1 MTRTTSPLEPA
12 AVARPLEATL
22 PVGRSIGQHS
32 NLKERSLLIYRLV
45 KHTHTHRR
53 RHHNSEIWDEIV
65 LKYFW
70 TPFPHAPS
78 YFTGLLL
85 GYALYNRSIN
95 QLTRRQVRLGW
106 LAFVVCY
113 CSVLFGTYS
122 WNLNAPY
129 SRWAS
134 TAYYNLSQVFWALA
148 TGWAILACALGE
160 GGWLNEFLS
169 SPVFIPLGRATYM
182 TYLSHML
189 IVMSYPAKMNQLI
202 EPSYII
208 FLYIFISNL
217 VLSYALGICLT
228 LVYESPILHLQKL
241 IVTKMASK
249 FNDDPRMKRAPGGQ
263 GDNKLKTTTARRG
276 SFGDEHMPQQQQQ
289 QQHLLQ
295 QHLLNQ
301 MAPNSTTEQPPA
313 ADTIATSQC
322 H

>member
-1 MTRTTSPLEPA
+1 M
-12 AVARPLEATL
+12 
-22 PVGRSIGQHS
+22 
-32 NLKERSLLIYRLV
+32 
-45 KHTHTHRR
+45 
-53 RHHNSEIWDEIV
+53 

-70 TPFPHAPS
+70 TPYPHAPS
-78 YFTGLLL
+78 YFVGLLL
-85 GYALYNRSIN
+85 GYALYNRSIG

-113 CSVLFGTYS
+113 AGILFGTYS

-129 SRWAS
+129 SREAS
-134 TAYYNLSQVFWALA
+134 TAYYNLSQIFWSLA

-160 GGWLNEFLS
+160 GGWLNDFLS

-189 IVMSYPAKMNQLI
+189 IVMSYPAKMNQLM
-202 EPSYII
+202 EPSYIV

-241 IVTKMASK
+241 LVARMASK
-249 FNDDPRMKRAPGGQ
+249 FNEDPRMKRGNTGAEA
-263 GDNKLKTTTARRG
+263 DD
-276 SFGDEHMPQQQQQ
+276 DEQRAVRVSLYTQAHHQPQ
-289 QQHLLQ
+289 HH
-295 QHLLNQ
+295 HLLNHHHQ
-301 MAPNSTTEQPPA
+301 TTLDTEQ
-313 ADTIATSQC
+313 TKITTSVC